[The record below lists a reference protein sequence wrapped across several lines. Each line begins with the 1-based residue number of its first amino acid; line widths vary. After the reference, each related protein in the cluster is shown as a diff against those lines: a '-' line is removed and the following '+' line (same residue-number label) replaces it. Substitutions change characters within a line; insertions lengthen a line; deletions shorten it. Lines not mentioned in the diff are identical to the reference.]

1 MNRILYSIVTIV
13 VAVSAVVAG
22 TGAFF
27 SDTERARGNTFAAGV
42 IDLKVDNESYYNGNR
57 CMDVDDSEESED
69 WRWVGTAPYP
79 EPGAVCT
86 TSWLLDDL
94 ANGYLFFNFTDLK
107 PDDEGEDT
115 ISLHVGTNAAWACM
129 DVSLTSDD
137 DRSSTEPELHVD
149 VADVPGDT
157 WDGELADNLEF
168 VWWADDGDN
177 VLETGEAILSTGVE
191 TLTDLATTS
200 GPFSVALADASTNA
214 WGEPVGTP
222 LTPSE
227 THYIGKA
234 WCFGTL
240 TEAAIPDDSDLHPQE
255 RGETGWSCDGTALG
269 NETQTDGVT
278 VDVAFRTIQARGTPD
293 FTCDNGDTRFAK
305 LTVIKEVINDDN
317 GNNVV
322 EDFLLYVDNSIEI
335 TNVTSG
341 VTNDLVAGSY
351 SVQEQG
357 IPGYE
362 ASFSG
367 DCDQF
372 GNVTL
377 AEGESKTCTITNDD
391 LPASITLVKNV
402 INDDGRNALPTG
414 FGLLVDGNPVPH
426 NTSVEVAPN
435 TPHTIDETGRT
446 GYSFVGP
453 ITGVSNYGK
462 DCPTVLGGDIT
473 LDEGEAIVCTITN
486 DDDPQT

>member
-177 VLETGEAILSTGVE
+177 VLETGEAILSTGVGHHLPQARRT
-191 TLTDLATTS
+191 TLERRGAS
-200 GPFSVALADASTNA
+200 VRSRRQPFRMTVICIHKSVARQGGAAMVLHLAMKRRPM
-214 WGEPVGTP
+214 G
-222 LTPSE
+222 
-227 THYIGKA
+227 
-234 WCFGTL
+234 
-240 TEAAIPDDSDLHPQE
+240 
-255 RGETGWSCDGTALG
+255 
-269 NETQTDGVT
+269 
-278 VDVAFRTIQARGTPD
+278 
-293 FTCDNGDTRFAK
+293 
-305 LTVIKEVINDDN
+305 
-317 GNNVV
+317 
-322 EDFLLYVDNSIEI
+322 
-335 TNVTSG
+335 
-341 VTNDLVAGSY
+341 
-351 SVQEQG
+351 
-357 IPGYE
+357 
-362 ASFSG
+362 
-367 DCDQF
+367 
-372 GNVTL
+372 
-377 AEGESKTCTITNDD
+377 
-391 LPASITLVKNV
+391 
-402 INDDGRNALPTG
+402 
-414 FGLLVDGNPVPH
+414 
-426 NTSVEVAPN
+426 
-435 TPHTIDETGRT
+435 
-446 GYSFVGP
+446 
-453 ITGVSNYGK
+453 
-462 DCPTVLGGDIT
+462 
-473 LDEGEAIVCTITN
+473 
-486 DDDPQT
+486 